1 MQMGVKKTI
10 HSVLGPNMVLLGG
23 MGRPPPTP
31 PRFSNTKLPCTE
43 VGQNL
48 EKKWSKLA
56 LDSIFLSNIFV
67 YSGQPKKQ
75 MVILTTSWSTE
86 HPLVSKMTK

>member
-10 HSVLGPNMVLLGG
+10 YSVLGPNMVLLGG

-48 EKKWSKLA
+48 EK
-56 LDSIFLSNIFV
+56 N
-67 YSGQPKKQ
+67 GQNW
-75 MVILTTSWSTE
+75 L
-86 HPLVSKMTK
+86 